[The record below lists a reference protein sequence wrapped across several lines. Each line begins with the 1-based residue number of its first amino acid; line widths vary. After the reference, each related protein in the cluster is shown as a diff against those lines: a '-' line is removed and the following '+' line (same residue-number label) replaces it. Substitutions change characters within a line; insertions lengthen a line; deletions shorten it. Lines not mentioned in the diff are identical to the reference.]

1 MRAFCLLGR
10 PFVEEEGNEGV
21 EDVGNPDGN
30 HGGHVAVDGE
40 GGGDGLE
47 HDVREAQGQ
56 PDAQVQTHA
65 ALALARGQ
73 GHAYQRQ
80 DERGEGGGDAL
91 VVLQLELLDVGKA
104 ALPLPRDVVAQLGT
118 GHHLLL
124 VLHDEEVGRLHL
136 QHGVHARAL
145 GDAFAHAVHLAQHV
159 VLEHPL
165 VHGRGVVDDGARRQ
179 VRHQLLALELVQ
191 RKAVARLA
199 VVLEA
204 VDVGNDARVYLE
216 LDVARRVGL
225 ARLVVLVLKVEAG
238 LAALGDDVGAQ
249 AVGDH
254 RDDACRHHVGAKHA
268 LEAHARGEHGDDFGI
283 LRQLRGEEDDGNED
297 EQRAEQVGEVGD
309 EVQVVVEDDGV
320 PRGIV
325 RHEAVLPLVE
335 VEHHGDGDNQG
346 NGKHVGAQEFLDDVP
361 VQPLQVLERRKPEL
375 PGLAQY
381 VPYCLLHNLVDTR
394 FTIMGFQVEK
404 SPAMMCL
411 RASVTSHR

>member
-1 MRAFCLLGR
+1 MQA
-10 PFVEEEGNEGV
+10 
-21 EDVGNPDGN
+21 
-30 HGGHVAVDGE
+30 
-40 GGGDGLE
+40 
-47 HDVREAQGQ
+47 
-56 PDAQVQTHA
+56 HA

-80 DERGEGGGDAL
+80 DKRGEGGGDAL

-249 AVGDH
+249 AIGDH